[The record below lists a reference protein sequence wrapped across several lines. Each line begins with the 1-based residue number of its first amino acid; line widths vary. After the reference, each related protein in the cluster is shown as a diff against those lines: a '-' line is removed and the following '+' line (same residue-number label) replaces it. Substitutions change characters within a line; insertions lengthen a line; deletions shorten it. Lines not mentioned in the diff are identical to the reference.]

1 MQAIHKNQVDVLYK
15 DIYLVQFKKSLI
27 NMLYLVLV
35 TIKNT
40 VWLFLE
46 LGEFS
51 LEVRSTEIV
60 ETSCG

>member
-35 TIKNT
+35 TIKYGMA
-40 VWLFLE
+40 VLE

>member
-35 TIKNT
+35 TIKKYGMA
-40 VWLFLE
+40 VLE